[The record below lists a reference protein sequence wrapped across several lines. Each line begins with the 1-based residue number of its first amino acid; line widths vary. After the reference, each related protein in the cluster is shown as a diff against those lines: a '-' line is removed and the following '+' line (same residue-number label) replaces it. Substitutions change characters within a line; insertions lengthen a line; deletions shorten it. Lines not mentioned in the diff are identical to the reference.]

1 MEALQ
6 YRGRTED
13 DRLEAAIFYDRIR
26 NMIERMQRTGFPLT
40 TGDIEA
46 LNFCVDVLVV
56 TPAAV
61 QEPATQAPRAAPP
74 APVQELEPEPAP
86 TDRPGRRIRQV

>member
-40 TGDIEA
+40 NGDIEA

-56 TPAAV
+56 APAAV
-61 QEPATQAPRAAPP
+61 QEPVAQAPRAPGP
-74 APVQELEPEPAP
+74 APELEPDPAP
-86 TDRPGRRIRQV
+86 AERPGRRIRQV

>member
-6 YRGRTED
+6 YRGRTEE

-40 TGDIEA
+40 TGDVEA
-46 LNFCVDVLVV
+46 LNFCIDVLVA
-56 TPAAV
+56 TTAAV
-61 QEPATQAPRAAPP
+61 QEPAPVPPAAGEPQEPAPAPRARTGTRLRD
-74 APVQELEPEPAP
+74 V
-86 TDRPGRRIRQV
+86 